1 MKKAGLAIGWLAFTQ
16 EAILCSCKVQWPRR
30 FDHSAQGWLALA
42 RALLLC
48 LCLVACKGV
57 EQTTTPTVGMVPTE
71 AVAPVPTFTPTLF
84 SSENCI
90 WAWGTRPLPELSA
103 QVEAALASA
112 GVTDATVSAV
122 AYGEDCIDPQ
132 TGDVRGFAL
141 LETDFYFTLV
151 VSSLA
156 VEPLGNLAEQVL
168 RVLDS
173 LPAGSIPGTQ
183 PGYVGMDFVVGEERY
198 HLWFEIT
205 LWWEARE
212 AGLHGAALL
221 ETLSR
226 SFAQTPVP
234 TATPLATV
242 AATPSPAVT
251 ATPHATVT
259 PEAQ

>member
-1 MKKAGLAIGWLAFTQ
+1 MHHGKERWR
-16 EAILCSCKVQWPRR
+16 RR
-30 FDHSAQGWLALA
+30 FVHRAQGWLALV

-48 LCLVACKGV
+48 LCLLACRAAK
-57 EQTTTPTVGMVPTE
+57 QAATPTAGMVPTE
-71 AVAPVPTFTPTLF
+71 ALAPAPTLTPTLF
-84 SSENCI
+84 SSEACI
-90 WAWGTRPLPELSA
+90 WEWGTRPLPELSA

-112 GVTDATVSAV
+112 GVRDVTASAV

-141 LETDFYFTLV
+141 LETDFYFTLA

-168 RVLDS
+168 VVLDG
-173 LPAGSIPGTQ
+173 LPPGSIPGTQ
-183 PGYVGMDFVVGEERY
+183 PGYVAMDFVVGEERY

-221 ETLSR
+221 EALSR
-226 SFAQTPVP
+226 PFAETPVP
-234 TATPLATV
+234 TATPLAT
-242 AATPSPAVT
+242 ATPALLVT
-251 ATPHATVT
+251 ATPAITAPLHATGT
-259 PEAQ
+259 PEDRR